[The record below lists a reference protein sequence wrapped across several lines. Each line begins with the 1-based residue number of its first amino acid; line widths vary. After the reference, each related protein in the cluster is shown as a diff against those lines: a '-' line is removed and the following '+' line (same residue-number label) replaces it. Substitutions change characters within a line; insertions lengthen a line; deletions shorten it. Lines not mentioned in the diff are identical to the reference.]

1 MDFLNKGCYI
11 KKLNNGGFMAI
22 PNEAGRKG
30 VASGSRRATE
40 NVSEVGI
47 TKETVEYMAHL
58 ARIELKPEELEKL
71 SGQLQDIIN
80 FIDKLKK
87 LDVNNISPTSHILP
101 LENVFREDTARESLP
116 VDKVLMNAPCRQGNF
131 FSVPKV
137 IE

>member
-1 MDFLNKGCYI
+1 
-11 KKLNNGGFMAI
+11 MA
-22 PNEAGRKG
+22 
-30 VASGSRRATE
+30 
-40 NVSEVGI
+40 I
-47 TKETVEYMAHL
+47 TKETVKYVAHL

-101 LENVFREDTARESLP
+101 LENVFREDTSRESLP
-116 VDKVLMNAPCRQGNF
+116 VDKVLMNAPQKKDNF
-131 FSVPKV
+131 FVVPKV

>member
-1 MDFLNKGCYI
+1 
-11 KKLNNGGFMAI
+11 MA
-22 PNEAGRKG
+22 
-30 VASGSRRATE
+30 
-40 NVSEVGI
+40 I
-47 TKETVEYMAHL
+47 TKETVEYVAHL

-116 VDKVLMNAPCRQGNF
+116 VDKVLMNAPQKKDNF
-131 FSVPKV
+131 FVVPKV